1 MYNLH
6 RVNKRNHYLSNWT
19 IGCFYFE
26 RKRTVFGGVDYGW
39 QRWLTGRGGKSLLI
53 FFFPDTTVEHKNK
66 LETRRALG
74 STLVRVFSAKA
85 KKHKPCYLRD
95 FLSLFFLKYICCWNK
110 GGGLW
115 NEEEKEKK
123 NLWKGSFASVSAHF
137 PHSAH
142 CETLTCWITSAVS
155 LHTCLAAF
163 PLLFSTL
170 RGSLWSCV
178 VAKKKLL

>member
-6 RVNKRNHYLSNWT
+6 RVNNKRNHYLSNWT

-95 FLSLFFLKYICCWNK
+95 FLSLFFFLNTSVVGTK
-110 GGGLW
+110 GEDFETKKKKKKRTFG
-115 NEEEKEKK
+115 KEV
-123 NLWKGSFASVSAHF
+123 LRQWVR
-137 PHSAH
+137 
-142 CETLTCWITSAVS
+142 
-155 LHTCLAAF
+155 
-163 PLLFSTL
+163 TL
-170 RGSLWSCV
+170 RTVRTVKLWHV
-178 VAKKKLL
+178 E

>member
-95 FLSLFFLKYICCWNK
+95 FLSLFFLIHLLLEQRGRTLKRRGKRKKEPLERKFCVSECALYAQCA
-110 GGGLW
+110 LW
-115 NEEEKEKK
+115 NFDMLN
-123 NLWKGSFASVSAHF
+123 NLGCIAAYLFGCISFVVFDS
-137 PHSAH
+137 PG
-142 CETLTCWITSAVS
+142 LAVIM
-155 LHTCLAAF
+155 C
-163 PLLFSTL
+163 
-170 RGSLWSCV
+170 RG
-178 VAKKKLL
+178 

>member
-6 RVNKRNHYLSNWT
+6 RVNNKRNHYLSNWT

-26 RKRTVFGGVDYGW
+26 RKRTVFVGVDYGW

-95 FLSLFFLKYICCWNK
+95 FLSLFFKNTSVVGTK
-110 GGGLW
+110 GEDFEKKKKKEPLERKFCVSECALYAQCALW
-115 NEEEKEKK
+115 NFDMLN
-123 NLWKGSFASVSAHF
+123 NLGCIAAYLFGCISFVVFDS
-137 PHSAH
+137 PG
-142 CETLTCWITSAVS
+142 LAVIM
-155 LHTCLAAF
+155 C
-163 PLLFSTL
+163 
-170 RGSLWSCV
+170 RG
-178 VAKKKLL
+178 